1 MSFLTTLL
9 LSVLITIALTPAFS
23 AVALRFQWVDLPGER
38 KVHLIPTPRVGG
50 GAMALGAFIPLCY
63 WLHAEPFVLAYLAGG
78 ALLVLCG
85 GVDDFRDLSPKVK
98 FSGQIAAALI
108 AVLLGGV
115 QIVSLGA
122 LAPDGFLLP
131 GWIGVPLTLFAIV
144 GVTNA
149 INLSDGLDGL
159 AGGLSLLIFA
169 GIGYLAYLDGNASIG
184 LISIALLGA
193 LFGFLRFNTH
203 PASVFMGDAGS
214 QFLGFSAITLSLA
227 LTQGH
232 PTPLSPMLPLIL
244 LGFPVLD
251 TLTVMATR
259 IGTGR
264 SPFSADKN
272 HFHHNLMAL
281 GFLHPESVFII
292 YVFQAFLLLAAVY
305 FRFYSDWS
313 LLGGYLAFSLLVLYG
328 FSHAA
333 RTRRTV
339 RRFDFLDAKVAGRLR
354 LLKREG
360 VVIRYS
366 FRLFETCV
374 PLLLFITCLV
384 AERAHPYLRLACLAF
399 TAAILLVCLVRSCW
413 LPGLLR
419 VVFYLLIPFS
429 VYLGGDRM
437 ALLSDTLL
445 VRGYNASFGAV
456 AVLIILISKFSRRKS
471 GFRSTPMDF
480 LIIILAL
487 VVPNLPE
494 QQIQEYQLGLT
505 AAKILLLYFSFEVL
519 QAEMRGKMYRTA
531 LWTVASLVALAC

>member
-9 LSVLITIALTPAFS
+9 ISVLITIALTPAFS
-23 AVALRFQWVDLPGER
+23 AVALRFQWVDLPSER
-38 KVHLIPTPRVGG
+38 KVHSIPTPRVGG
-50 GAMALGAFIPLCY
+50 CAMALGAFIPLCY
-63 WLHAEPFVLAYLAGG
+63 WLHAEPFLLAYLAGG
-78 ALLVLCG
+78 ALLVLLG
-85 GVDDFRDLSPKVK
+85 GVDDFRDLSPKAK
-98 FSGQIAAALI
+98 FAGQAAAALI
-108 AVLLGGV
+108 AVIPGGV
-115 QIVSLGA
+115 RIESLGA

-131 GWIGVPLTLFAIV
+131 GWCAVPLTVLVIV

-159 AGGLSLLIFA
+159 AGGLSLLVFA
-169 GIGYLAYLDGNASIG
+169 GIGYLSYLDANPSIG

-214 QFLGFSAITLSLA
+214 QFLGFSAITLALA

-232 PTPLSPMLPLIL
+232 PTALSPVLPLIL

-251 TLTVMATR
+251 TLTVMVTR
-259 IGTGR
+259 ISAGR

-292 YVFQAFLLLAAVY
+292 YVFQAFLLFSAVY
-305 FRFYSDWS
+305 FRYYSDWS
-313 LLGGYLAFSLLVLYG
+313 LLAGYLAFSLLVLYG
-328 FSHAA
+328 FSHAS

-339 RRFDFLDAKVAGRLR
+339 TRSGFLDARIAQWLR
-354 LLKREG
+354 RLKREG

-366 FRLFETCV
+366 FRLFETGV
-374 PLLLFITCLV
+374 PALLLLTCLV
-384 AERAHPYLRLACLAF
+384 AERAHPYLRLACLGC
-399 TAAILLVCLVRSCW
+399 TVAILAVCLLRAGW

-419 VVFYLLIPFS
+419 FVFYLLIPFS
-429 VYLGGDRM
+429 VYLSGDRV

-445 VRGYNASFGAV
+445 ARCYNASFGAV

-487 VVPNLPE
+487 AVPNLPE
-494 QQIQEYQLGLT
+494 QQIQDYQLGLT

-519 QAEMRGKMYRTA
+519 QAEMRGKMRRTA
-531 LWTVASLVALAC
+531 LWTVASLLALAC